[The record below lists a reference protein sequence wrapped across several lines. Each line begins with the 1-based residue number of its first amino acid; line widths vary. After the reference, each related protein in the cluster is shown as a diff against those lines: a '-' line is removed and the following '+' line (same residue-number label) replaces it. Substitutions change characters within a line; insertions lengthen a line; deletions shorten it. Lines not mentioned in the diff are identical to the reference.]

1 MKIADCNGMEQKCG
15 QSSGEGDVFMTKGKK
30 FRKGKDRVEEQSINE
45 QKAAFTDGRKAT
57 WSEHKY
63 ST

>member
-1 MKIADCNGMEQKCG
+1 MEQKCG